1 LLEKYFKES
10 TSLILEKSK
19 KAKKILQNQ
28 IFSQSLTENLI
39 NDLLDLAKLENN
51 SFSFNKEYFNLG
63 SSIYEAF
70 QILLSS
76 ANQQN
81 IELVAQ
87 IDKIENL
94 DYIQSI
100 YGDQGRFKQ
109 IFLNFISNSLKFTNK
124 KGKVTVLVKILNS

>member
-1 LLEKYFKES
+1 M
-10 TSLILEKSK
+10 
-19 KAKKILQNQ
+19 
-28 IFSQSLTENLI
+28 I

-70 QILLSS
+70 QILLST

-94 DYIQSI
+94 DLIKSI
-100 YGDQGRFKQ
+100 HGD
-109 IFLNFISNSLKFTNK
+109 
-124 KGKVTVLVKILNS
+124 